1 MSRDNSFGLG
11 SSPKTRQCALLTFP
25 QKCFG
30 QTKTKNANLCG
41 IYMIVLNE
49 LCRIRFDEKYD
60 ILEFKNHE
68 THEFKTSI
76 YRFFKSFTFDVLI

>member
-49 LCRIRFDEKYD
+49 LCRIRVDDGYN
-60 ILEFKNHE
+60 ILDFIKHS
-68 THEFKTSI
+68 THELKASI
-76 YRFFKSFTFDVLI
+76 KDF

>member
-30 QTKTKNANLCG
+30 QTETKNANLCG

-49 LCRIRFDEKYD
+49 LRRIC
-60 ILEFKNHE
+60 
-68 THEFKTSI
+68 
-76 YRFFKSFTFDVLI
+76 